1 MKQKIINLLNPRF
14 AIQSIPDHS
23 ANHSPYNMSHMGNI
37 VPNRNTIP
45 DLLPYK
51 QNRHQN
57 ERNRYFDTVNSFSQ
71 IRF

>member
-1 MKQKIINLLNPRF
+1 MQELFLINLLKPRF

-45 DLLPYK
+45 DLLPYT

-57 ERNRYFDTVNSFSQ
+57 ERNRYFTLAK
-71 IRF
+71 ICKRR